1 VILAKALYNDS
12 NPNKYLEKFQEKL
25 YYIETIDYWGAV
37 YFFNLYLAIEL
48 ILNAAIILLIL
59 MIIKYTNNEM
69 RENVEKYIIII
80 GSILVLIIDEIK
92 TAILGVV

>member
-1 VILAKALYNDS
+1 
-12 NPNKYLEKFQEKL
+12 
-25 YYIETIDYWGAV
+25 
-37 YFFNLYLAIEL
+37 
-48 ILNAAIILLIL
+48 
-59 MIIKYTNNEM
+59 M

>member
-1 VILAKALYNDS
+1 
-12 NPNKYLEKFQEKL
+12 
-25 YYIETIDYWGAV
+25 
-37 YFFNLYLAIEL
+37 
-48 ILNAAIILLIL
+48 